1 MPIWVKTFVVSG
13 DRIAQLV
20 PAKVVKC
27 KFSLVAEL
35 PETSVEKEDSDIPA
49 DKHTDGECEMAV
61 VIILLSCWQDP
72 LPACFGKDAQCS
84 LSGARTCK
92 GNAFSL
98 ALQELVANAGGIYL
112 SLVLLV
118 SFLNIEVAQKWDIFG
133 LSMEP
138 LAFLSIVF
146 TIIQPALLKIYRTVR
161 GN

>member
-1 MPIWVKTFVVSG
+1 
-13 DRIAQLV
+13 
-20 PAKVVKC
+20 
-27 KFSLVAEL
+27 
-35 PETSVEKEDSDIPA
+35 VEKEDSDIPA

-61 VIILLSCWQDP
+61 VIILL
-72 LPACFGKDAQCS
+72 LLLAGS
-84 LSGARTCK
+84 LYLRVSEKMRNVHYQVPEHAKETP
-92 GNAFSL
+92 FSL